1 MKTINPFKRLNK
13 EDFIPCSLFP
23 ASKVCDTSMDIG
35 RATPLYCLDMVA
47 GNRVSLDLSQLTRF
61 QPMIAPVMTNY
72 SIEYGAFFVPYV
84 AFDEF
89 FQSTWFRTHCQN
101 TDVQRKAVLRARE
114 FFNPAIDNSEK
125 VHPWMFS
132 TKRCGDKVSW
142 VGSLYDH
149 LRAPLGLPDWSVD
162 TIYSSADAASP
173 ASQSDV
179 NDWLGTSVTA
189 GSVNLGALSGL
200 LKNQTSIYPYL
211 SGVAASWKMGD
222 KPLSQLLLAV
232 TRAEAWK
239 NSTVQANLRDLFGSD
254 SRYGSLTNPTTGQA
268 SQGVFLMDYFYSHSQ
283 TFDYSYISSVSPS
296 GSSQIATFNN
306 GALPTAFAYLS
317 DLGFTKVA
325 KNTGTAVTPYRI
337 DCSNYASAIDVDKL
351 YKRWWL
357 ESGNGSAINGTFS
370 LSNGVVKFTASSA
383 VADDG
388 TLGKTALSSLFT
400 AFYSGVYVF
409 EDRTDADGVL
419 VSSPTVALNN
429 SPSSSS
435 PAFMNF
441 VLWLVDTYHLLDDNS
456 YWQLVKQS
464 FASTG
469 KIVPTVNAYL
479 ASRPTDERLSRFQ
492 LVLASVYHHL
502 FGFTTSSY
510 DWLPASFL
518 DYEDL
523 FGKMTITQLQNSY
536 RSYVESIWISANRNL
551 EWNSVYWLAYQR
563 IFADWFLNE
572 HYTKHEDYLDLVGA
586 AYIAGA
592 QSLQNGDGK
601 TMVDWFTS
609 GDIADGNNPKLLEDP
624 TLSYFADRIAKGEC
638 MPVLWSLDCVTNLR
652 QSTSTSSTPIGQSI
666 TENFYN
672 RFYARFKDLIN
683 RMGPDY
689 RRNARALY
697 GKGPDDASLLR
708 SQVVG
713 YKSFDM
719 QIGDVAQNSEST
731 KDSTLGQFAGYA
743 VSRNRAGSFD
753 WTAQESGVFV
763 VLAWVRPKYTCFAD
777 LVPRSLY
784 KSEYMDYLIPQ
795 FGGVGYQDFAY
806 KQLNPTDANP
816 NSRLGFEERY
826 SEYMMMDNEC
836 SGLMRTS
843 MAYYNSNR
851 IGTPCYTPNTA
862 DFYHLLYMDEESD
875 LKRVF
880 VDNFNDP
887 VLVSAYFNGN
897 VTRQLPAT
905 IKTEF

>member
-23 ASKVCDTSMDIG
+23 ASKVCDTSLDIG

-61 QPMIAPVMTNY
+61 QPMVAPVMTNY

-101 TDVQRKAVLRARE
+101 TDLQRKAVLRARE

-125 VHPWMFS
+125 VHPWNFS
-132 TKRCGDKVSW
+132 TKRCGDKVAW

-162 TIYSSADAASP
+162 KIYSSVGASADDSEEVNAFLDTYLYHVGTQNGTKFKDLFSNSIYGAGTLSLKSGSNQGVLSP
-173 ASQSDV
+173 FQILV
-179 NDWLGTSVTA
+179 NHPEFIRDYANKRTPFLDWIST
-189 GSVNLGALSGL
+189 GSYTKQGEDLSG
-200 LKNQTSIYPYL
+200 TPVYL
-211 SGVAASWKMGD
+211 SGFANDIGNAYKDDTLIKGNQIINNFVDNVRIGTILRNPSTSGSPCSWS
-222 KPLSQLLLAV
+222 PLLSS
-232 TRAEAWK
+232 EG
-239 NSTVQANLRDLFGSD
+239 NFSTVDVSALISEMYFT
-254 SRYGSLTNPTTGQA
+254 YTG
-268 SQGVFLMDYFYSHSQ
+268 
-283 TFDYSYISSVSPS
+283 
-296 GSSQIATFNN
+296 
-306 GALPTAFAYLS
+306 
-317 DLGFTKVA
+317 
-325 KNTGTAVTPYRI
+325 
-337 DCSNYASAIDVDKL
+337 
-351 YKRWWL
+351 KRA
-357 ESGNGSAINGTFS
+357 NGSFGLVSATDPTITYTAQSSKQTTLYS
-370 LSNGVVKFTASSA
+370 LITDSVYSQFLPLLDSSA
-383 VADDG
+383 SVPS
-388 TLGKTALSSLFT
+388 LEMLSGKKE
-400 AFYSGVYVF
+400 FYGF
-409 EDRTDADGVL
+409 L
-419 VSSPTVALNN
+419 VWV
-429 SPSSSS
+429 
-435 PAFMNF
+435 
-441 VLWLVDTYHLLDDNS
+441 VDSYHLLDENS
-456 YWQLVKQS
+456 YQKQVIGS
-464 FASTG
+464 YPSTAISRILGITTVDEELSEFRRVYASLLMYFFG
-469 KIVPTVNAYL
+469 VD
-479 ASRPTDERLSRFQ
+479 SLSANSKWF
-492 LVLASVYHHL
+492 
-502 FGFTTSSY
+502 SSY
-510 DWLPASFL
+510 LSYSDML
-518 DYEDL
+518 
-523 FGKMTITQLQNSY
+523 GKNTITQVQGAY
-536 RSYVESIWISANRNL
+536 RSYVEALWISANRNL

-572 HYTKHEDYLDLVGA
+572 HYTKHEDYLDLVGS

-592 QSLQNGDGK
+592 QSLKNGDGK
-601 TMVDWFTS
+601 TMTDWFTA
-609 GDIADGNNPKLLEDP
+609 GDLSDGNNPKLLEDP
-624 TLSYFADRIAKGEC
+624 TLSYFGDRIAKGEC

-816 NSRLGFEERY
+816 DSRLGYEERY

-851 IGTPCYTPNTA
+851 IGTPCYAPNTA

-880 VDNFNDP
+880 VDSFNDP

>member
-23 ASKVCDTSMDIG
+23 ASKVCDTSIDIG

-125 VHPWMFS
+125 VHPWNFS
-132 TKRCGDKVSW
+132 TKRCGDKVAW

-162 TIYSSADAASP
+162 TIYSSSAAP
-173 ASQSDV
+173 SDDSNAV
-179 NDWLGTSVTA
+179 NAWLSTVMNVG
-189 GSVNLGALSGL
+189 
-200 LKNQTSIYPYL
+200 
-211 SGVAASWKMGD
+211 
-222 KPLSQLLLAV
+222 SQLLKV
-232 TRAEAWK
+232 STMFQSAWYGFG
-239 NSTVQANLRDLFGSD
+239 VLRDTKNTYLTPLQLFLSHLDIFPIQVVNKASVLLDKQFSD
-254 SRYGSLTNPTTGQA
+254 GDAYSSL
-268 SQGVFLMDYFYSHSQ
+268 
-283 TFDYSYISSVSPS
+283 SP
-296 GSSQIATFNN
+296 
-306 GALPTAFAYLS
+306 LS
-317 DLGFTKVA
+317 DFVVNPQDLGKYYLNGNISRANSVPYQVVSGGIGAIVSANSSTSAPFTCGWNPFQDADILSSADAFIKLIY
-325 KNTGTAVTPYRI
+325 KSWTGNDA
-337 DCSNYASAIDVDKL
+337 L
-351 YKRWWL
+351 
-357 ESGNGSAINGTFS
+357 GTFS
-370 LSNGVVKFTASSA
+370 VTSSGVISYKYDVSGK
-383 VADDG
+383 
-388 TLGKTALSSLFT
+388 LGKTVLSNLFDSSLFSQMLPFAEDSST
-400 AFYSGVYVF
+400 DVPLMSMTSDVSGEF
-409 EDRTDADGVL
+409 LG
-419 VSSPTVALNN
+419 
-429 SPSSSS
+429 
-435 PAFMNF
+435 F
-441 VLWLVDTYHLLDDNS
+441 VLWIAKQYNLLSSNKTFSDIINSASPTGSLITFFALWKSASASLTVDQKHFARVMSSLLS
-456 YWQLVKQS
+456 HFYGVVP
-464 FASTG
+464 STKTLELAGDVMPYSDLLG
-469 KIVPTVNAYL
+469 KTTIV
-479 ASRPTDERLSRFQ
+479 
-492 LVLASVYHHL
+492 SVQ
-502 FGFTTSSY
+502 G
-510 DWLPASFL
+510 A
-518 DYEDL
+518 
-523 FGKMTITQLQNSY
+523 Y
-536 RSYVESIWISANRNL
+536 RSYVENLWISTNRNL
-551 EWNSVYWLAYQR
+551 RWNSVYWLAYQR

-572 HYTKHEDYLDLVGA
+572 HYTKHEDYLDLVGS

-601 TMVDWFTS
+601 TMTDWFTA
-609 GDIADGNNPKLLEDP
+609 GDLADGNNPKLLEDP

-743 VSRNRAGSFD
+743 VSRNRAGSFG

-816 NSRLGFEERY
+816 DSRLGYEERY

-851 IGTPCYTPNTA
+851 IGTPCYTPNTS

>member
-23 ASKVCDTSMDIG
+23 ASKVCDTSLDIG

-61 QPMIAPVMTNY
+61 QPMLAPVMTNY

-125 VHPWMFS
+125 VHPWNFS
-132 TKRCGDKVSW
+132 TKRCGNKVNW

-149 LRAPLGLPDWSVD
+149 LRAPLGLPDWSED
-162 TIYSSADAASP
+162 KIYSSGGSP
-173 ASQSDV
+173 VDDTNEVTEWLDKDV
-179 NDWLGTSVTA
+179 VA
-189 GSVNLGALSGL
+189 GSTSLGKISKLFS
-200 LKNQTSIYPYL
+200 NNNSIYPYL
-211 SGVAASWKMGD
+211 QNGSYGVWSINGSNI
-222 KPLSQLLLAV
+222 SQLLLAATHSGAV
-232 TRAEAWK
+232 NDSTALGKLQNFFDNVSAVNLYDTSATNIAETMTFQYYYQNSK
-239 NSTVQANLRDLFGSD
+239 NYDW
-254 SRYGSLTNPTTGQA
+254 
-268 SQGVFLMDYFYSHSQ
+268 
-283 TFDYSYISSVSPS
+283 SYISGVDLPS
-296 GSSQIATFNN
+296 FRA
-306 GALPTAFAYLS
+306 GAFVVALS
-317 DLGFTKVA
+317 YVDSLTKVA
-325 KNTGTAVTPYRI
+325 KTSGIAATPYRVHCTSYV
-337 DCSNYASAIDVDKL
+337 DTFDVNKL
-351 YKRWWL
+351 YKWWYK
-357 ESGNGSAINGTFS
+357 ESTGKDANGTFS
-370 LSNGVVKFTASSA
+370 YDGSDDVVSYASSSVSTQGSNLGVTVLSSLLDSSVYSQMLPFADDSSTDVPLLSMTSEVSGEFLGFILWIAKQYNLLSSNQTFSDIINSASPTASLIAFFALWKSA
-383 VADDG
+383 STSLTVDQKQFARVMASLLSHFYGVLPSAKTIELAGDVMPYSDL
-388 TLGKTALSSLFT
+388 LGKTT
-400 AFYSGVYVF
+400 I
-409 EDRTDADGVL
+409 
-419 VSSPTVALNN
+419 VSVQGA
-429 SPSSSS
+429 
-435 PAFMNF
+435 
-441 VLWLVDTYHLLDDNS
+441 
-456 YWQLVKQS
+456 
-464 FASTG
+464 
-469 KIVPTVNAYL
+469 
-479 ASRPTDERLSRFQ
+479 
-492 LVLASVYHHL
+492 
-502 FGFTTSSY
+502 
-510 DWLPASFL
+510 
-518 DYEDL
+518 
-523 FGKMTITQLQNSY
+523 Y
-536 RSYVESIWISANRNL
+536 RSYVENLWISTHRNL

-601 TMVDWFTS
+601 NMSDWFTA

-624 TLSYFADRIAKGEC
+624 TLSYFGDRIARGEC

-816 NSRLGFEERY
+816 DSRLGYEERY

-851 IGTPCYTPNTA
+851 IGVPCYTPNTA